1 MPEDDFPKALQ
12 ALCDGGVKFV
22 LVGGLAAV
30 LNGAPIHTYDVDI
43 VHSRDEENLAKL
55 LQVLRSLDAIYRMQP
70 YRRFK
75 PDLSHLRSPGHQNLI
90 TSRGPLDVLGTIGRG
105 LSYDDILPH
114 TIEMEVAEGLRI
126 RVLDL
131 ATIIA
136 LKEELRGE
144 KDLAVLPILRRTL
157 IEKQRALDE
166 PVDRKK

>member
-1 MPEDDFPKALQ
+1 MEVEFLKALS
-12 ALCDGGVKFV
+12 ALREGGVEFI
-22 LVGGLAAV
+22 LVGGLAAA
-30 LNGAPIHTYDVDI
+30 LNGAPVDTFDVDI

-55 LQVLRSLDAIYRMQP
+55 LQVLRSLDAIYRIQP
-70 YRRFK
+70 HRRFK

-105 LSYDDILPH
+105 LSYEDILPH
-114 TIEMEVAEGLRI
+114 TIEMEVAVGLRI

-157 IEKQRALDE
+157 IEKQRLQ
-166 PVDRKK
+166 R